1 MLVTTAMAVVLS
13 ASAALATDALVA
25 PGPSDDAYH
34 YRYFA
39 DGKHDG
45 NYLEWWYFNFL
56 DAANDVQAIF
66 SYAIVDPE
74 NLTGSGM
81 AFMGVIAY
89 TPEGV
94 VADADSCPVEQF
106 HASYYDANVEIC
118 GSDIVVLD
126 RDTYRIQGSI
136 ASGLVSWDL
145 TYSSRA
151 EPWFSGDREW
161 VGLFPWERMSW
172 LVYMPGA
179 EVSGTIEIEGRS
191 YTVDAQPGYHDHNW
205 GEWIPCN
212 TMWNWFQYF
221 EPGLSLE
228 VGDFILHPAGTLS
241 VDFEGERVVF
251 SKLQY
256 CVLHTRWKMDW
267 ANLKLVP
274 KKTWLYAD
282 NGERRLVTE
291 VRTRETEP
299 LVLDLPVDLA
309 PNVIIYEQ
317 TARYEGSWWGRNAQ
331 DEWDLLRSFEG
342 EGFKEYTVRK
352 WLE

>member
-179 EVSGTIEIEGRS
+179 EVSGTIEADEVRI
-191 YTVDAQPGYHDHNW
+191 A
-205 GEWIPCN
+205 
-212 TMWNWFQYF
+212 
-221 EPGLSLE
+221 SL
-228 VGDFILHPAGTLS
+228 A
-241 VDFEGERVVF
+241 
-251 SKLQY
+251 
-256 CVLHTRWKMDW
+256 
-267 ANLKLVP
+267 
-274 KKTWLYAD
+274 
-282 NGERRLVTE
+282 ERRGIEPKVAEREIARTDRDRLGYLRRYHVKDPDNPAWYDLVVNTGSLGPE
-291 VRTRETEP
+291 KAADVI
-299 LVLDLPVDLA
+299 LA
-309 PNVIIYEQ
+309 AWE
-317 TARYEGSWWGRNAQ
+317 AKFGRP
-331 DEWDLLRSFEG
+331 SG
-342 EGFKEYTVRK
+342 
-352 WLE
+352 